1 MVTPTATEVLGMG
14 LAFTCLTGAL
24 IYLWFFFIEGLPET
38 EAFIKTLW
46 PGSLIAA
53 SVGLWVQKLEDEGRI

>member
-1 MVTPTATEVLGMG
+1 MG